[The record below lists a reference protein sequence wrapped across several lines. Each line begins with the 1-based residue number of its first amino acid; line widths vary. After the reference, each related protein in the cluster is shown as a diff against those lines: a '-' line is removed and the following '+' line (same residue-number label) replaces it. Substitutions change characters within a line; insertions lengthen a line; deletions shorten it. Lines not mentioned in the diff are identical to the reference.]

1 MWAGIRS
8 GSRSGGS
15 TVPNLCHAG
24 TLRRCSTSRS
34 GGGVGRRLDAVLD
47 VSDRFGAIGGG
58 PLSSSI
64 ALAAVRVALPAP
76 PRDHRR
82 DRVRLL
88 RRLRPS
94 PPALIADLGLR
105 GRAAEIVQDA
115 IDTAEGSRRAASIVG
130 LVGLLWSGLGVVG
143 SLQTALN
150 ATWQAKGRGL
160 LDRLVALRWLLG
172 TGALFLAS
180 AALGPLLRWAPGP
193 GQAAHDP
200 RGPRPHHRPVRLDLP
215 ARSATATSAGGCTS
229 PASLLVA
236 VGFEVLK
243 VVGAIIV
250 PRTIASSSALYGSLG
265 VVFAVLAWLL
275 VYGRLI
281 VYGAVLNVVRYE
293 KGAGTVTVE
302 IEVPRIEGEVP
313 LTTNR
318 GGAVDEKADAG

>member
-1 MWAGIRS
+1 MDI
-8 GSRSGGS
+8 
-15 TVPNLCHAG
+15 T
-24 TLRRCSTSRS
+24 
-34 GGGVGRRLDAVLD
+34 
-47 VSDRFGAIGGG
+47 DRFGAIGGG

-64 ALAAVRVALPAP
+64 ALALFVSLFPLLLVIIAVIGFVSSGDSGFA
-76 PRDHRR
+76 
-82 DRVRLL
+82 
-88 RRLRPS
+88 S
-94 PPALIADLGLR
+94 SLITDLGLR
-105 GRAAEIVQDA
+105 GRAAQTLRDA

-150 ATWQAKGRGL
+150 AAWQAKGRGL
-160 LDRLVALRWLLG
+160 LDRLVAVRWLLG
-172 TGALFLAS
+172 AGGLFLGS

-193 GQAAHDP
+193 VKPLTILAGLALTTVLFIWTYHSLGNSDVGW
-200 RGPRPHHRPVRLDLP
+200 RVHLP
-215 ARSATATSAGGCTS
+215 GAVM
-229 PASLLVA
+229 VA

-250 PRTIASSSALYGSLG
+250 PRAVASSSALYGSLG

-313 LTTNR
+313 LTTTR
-318 GGAVDEKADAG
+318 GGAVDEKAEAG